1 MKQVGVTAS
10 EFPGAV
16 DPKRIVPNHPALER
30 PSKLTI
36 KLHLELGSEHVANC
50 QLECT
55 TGLEYA
61 HNLAAPGQAP
71 LEIGKGITAVV
82 VDIVIITYVKGMAG
96 KNQFEAC
103 QK

>member
-1 MKQVGVTAS
+1 VTAS

-30 PSKLTI
+30 PSELAM
-36 KLHLELGSEHVANC
+36 KLHLELGSERVVNR
-50 QLECT
+50 QPECAT
-55 TGLEYA
+55 RLEYP

-82 VDIVIITYVKGMAG
+82 VDIVIITYVKGRVS
-96 KNQFEAC
+96 KNRFEAC
-103 QK
+103 QG